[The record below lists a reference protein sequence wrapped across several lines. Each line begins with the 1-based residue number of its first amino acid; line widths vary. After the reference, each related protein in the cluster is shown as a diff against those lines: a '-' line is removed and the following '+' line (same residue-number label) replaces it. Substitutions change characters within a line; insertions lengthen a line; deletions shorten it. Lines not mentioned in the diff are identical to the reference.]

1 MPKKYKYR
9 KTFTF
14 DGSRY
19 SVYGDTE
26 AEVIEKATL
35 KRRDLEEG
43 RVILDASMKVSD
55 WTKECIETYKVPHLS
70 DIATEN
76 IWIRVNKY
84 IIDPIG
90 SMRLKDVKPLHL
102 QRILNEMEG
111 MSADYIGKIHGLM
124 NFVFRQ
130 AVANELLIRNP
141 AENLTVPKGTT
152 GHRRAITEYER
163 QYILEV
169 ADTDPRWVYFL
180 FQLLC
185 GLRPSEAAELK
196 GMDIQGD
203 RLHVRG
209 TKTAAADRIVPIPE
223 YLISRIPDAGP
234 FDYLFTVSGHK
245 LTTSNRRRW
254 WTAFL
259 RQLNITAGCRVY
271 RNQLIPP
278 YPIAD
283 DLTPYCLR
291 HTYCSDLC
299 RAGVDIR
306 TAQKL
311 MGHANISITANIYT
325 HIDSS
330 QIDDAAEKMKV
341 YQSKRVAE

>member
-1 MPKKYKYR
+1 MPKKYKVNR
-9 KTFTF
+9 TFTF
-14 DGSRY
+14 EGKRY
-19 SVYGDTE
+19 YVHGDTE
-26 AEVIEKATL
+26 KEVVEKIAL
-35 KRRDLEEG
+35 RKRDLEEG
-43 RVILDASMKVSD
+43 RVILDASTKVAD
-55 WTKECIETYKVPHLS
+55 WTKECIKTYKVPHLS

-90 SMRLKDVKPLHL
+90 GMRLKDVKPLHL

-180 FQLLC
+180 FMLFC

-203 RLHVRG
+203 RLHIRG

-223 YLISRIPDAGP
+223 YLLGRIPDTPP
-234 FDYLFTVSGHK
+234 FDYLFQVRGHK

-259 RQLNITAGCRVY
+259 RQLNVAAGCRVY

-306 TAQKL
+306 AAQKL

-325 HIDSS
+325 HIDTS
-330 QIDDAAEKMKV
+330 QIDDAAEKLE
-341 YQSKRVAE
+341 RLNFR

>member
-1 MPKKYKYR
+1 MPKKYRHR
-9 KTFTF
+9 KTFTV
-14 DGSRY
+14 DGRRY
-19 SVYGDTE
+19 SVYGETE
-26 AEVIEKATL
+26 TEVIEKAAL

-43 RVILDASMKVSD
+43 RVILNSSMKVSV
-55 WTKECIETYKVPHLS
+55 WAKKCIETYKAPHLS
-70 DIATEN
+70 GIALEN
-76 IWIRVNKY
+76 MRIRVKKY

-90 SMRLKDVKPLHL
+90 SMRLRDVKPLHL
-102 QRILNEMEG
+102 QKILNEMEG
-111 MSADYIGKIHGLM
+111 MSADYIGKIRGLM
-124 NFVFRQ
+124 NFIFRQ
-130 AVANELLIRNP
+130 ALANELILKNP

-152 GHRRAITEYER
+152 GHRRAITEDER
-163 QYILEV
+163 RYILEA

-180 FQLLC
+180 FMLLC

-196 GMDIQGD
+196 GMDIQSD

-209 TKTAAADRIVPIPE
+209 TKTAAADRVVPIPE
-223 YLISRIPDAGP
+223 YLQQRIPDVGP
-234 FDYLFTVSGHK
+234 FEYLFQVQGHK
-245 LTTSNRRRW
+245 LTTGNRRKW
-254 WTAFL
+254 WTTFL
-259 RQLNITAGCRVY
+259 RELNIAAGCRVY

-325 HIDSS
+325 HIDTS
-330 QIDDAAEKMKV
+330 QIDDAADKLEAYRNRQM
-341 YQSKRVAE
+341 AE